1 MVDVGDV
8 VDAIKGLFNTAGLAL
23 VIVFALPIALVMMSL
38 ATSSW
43 IPIVVGLGI
52 SIYIAATLI
61 KKNQRRPPIGD
72 DNKVFNP
79 ELQEKAIQYLQAA
92 KEQDKE
98 EDQS

>member
-1 MVDVGDV
+1 VGEV
-8 VDAIKGLFNTAGLAL
+8 FDAIKGMLETAGLAL
-23 VIVFALPIALVMMSL
+23 IVVFGLPIALVLMSL

-52 SIYIAATLI
+52 SIYVATTLI
-61 KKNQRRPPIGD
+61 KKNQKGPPTGD

-92 KEQDKE
+92 KERDKE
-98 EDQS
+98 ADQS